1 MGGPPGVRKDEGL
14 DDEGHHEQR
23 PRRKARREAAEQ
35 QRGEEVL
42 GKSRQRHR
50 DRRIERQA
58 RKFAAEQII
67 LQRIDPEKTSLDHFR
82 LPRSPEY
89 ARERDAQQEQRS
101 AFDDPRPGNRYAPVI
116 KSRNRSE
123 EHTSELQSLMRTSY
137 AVFCLKPKKTDIHL
151 HKQHTTLPDK
161 THT

>member
-67 LQRIDPEKTSLDHFR
+67 LRRIDPEKTYLDHFR
-82 LPRSPEY
+82 FPRSQEY
-89 ARERDAQQEQRS
+89 ARESDAQQEQRS
-101 AFDDPRPGNRYAPVI
+101 AFDYPPPDTRFAP
-116 KSRNRSE
+116 
-123 EHTSELQSLMRTSY
+123 MY
-137 AVFCLKPKKTDIHL
+137 
-151 HKQHTTLPDK
+151 K
-161 THT
+161 THTRNNRSNPPHRKRRGGKEMVITINSL

>member
-1 MGGPPGVRKDEGL
+1 MDGPPGVRKDEDL
-14 DDEGHHEQR
+14 DDECHHEQR

-67 LQRIDPEKTSLDHFR
+67 LRRIDPEKTSLDH
-82 LPRSPEY
+82 
-89 ARERDAQQEQRS
+89 
-101 AFDDPRPGNRYAPVI
+101 
-116 KSRNRSE
+116 RSE
-123 EHTSELQSLMRTSY
+123 EHTSELQSLLRTSY
-137 AVFCLKPKKTDIHL
+137 AVFCLKKKKYHITTR
-151 HKQHTTLPDK
+151 HTHHQK
-161 THT
+161 H

>member
-1 MGGPPGVRKDEGL
+1 MDGPPGVRKDEDL
-14 DDEGHHEQR
+14 DDECHHEQR
-23 PRRKARREAAEQ
+23 PSRKARREAAEQ

-67 LQRIDPEKTSLDHFR
+67 LRRIDPEKTALDHFR
-82 LPRSPEY
+82 LPRYPEY

-101 AFDDPRPGNRYAPVI
+101 AFDDPRPGNRYAPVL
-116 KSRNRSE
+116 NRSE
-123 EHTSELQSLMRTSY
+123 ERCVGKECVSLALGSRSII
-137 AVFCLKPKKTDIHL
+137 KKKTN
-151 HKQHTTLPDK
+151 HTKKHRL
-161 THT
+161 